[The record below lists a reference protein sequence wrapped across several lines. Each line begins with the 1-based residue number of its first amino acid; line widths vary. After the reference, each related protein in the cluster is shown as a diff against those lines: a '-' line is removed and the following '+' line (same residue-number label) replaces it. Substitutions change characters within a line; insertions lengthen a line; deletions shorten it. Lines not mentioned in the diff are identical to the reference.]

1 MKIFDGVCGLVLL
14 HVLENK
20 LKMLRVLKM
29 KIFLSKIFEIDCFLS
44 HFRAHSWARRPLHD
58 H

>member
-1 MKIFDGVCGLVLL
+1 MENFDEFYGLFLL
-14 HVLENK
+14 HVLEK
-20 LKMLRVLKM
+20 TLKMFHFLKM